1 MQKRNLD
8 KISTNFKIFLS
19 AIFKKNLLNAI
30 LLTSKKIFLYF
41 CTIETTCAEC
51 KHEYLR
57 PNETGDG
64 CMKIPIDH
72 FHPEWTI
79 AVVLMSSIGIIA
91 TVAIILIF
99 YYHKDTEIVRM
110 SAPELSFPLLFG
122 VLLLYCLVFII
133 VSDQTDFLCGCRRFG
148 IGFAYCICFSAVLIK
163 TNRLARVFNN
173 KYKSNR
179 PPRFLS
185 ASSQIVILFISISFE
200 GGLGAVALFNEP
212 AQRELK
218 INNDKKISAL
228 YICHHPT
235 FDIAVA
241 MGYDLLLLMVSAFY
255 AFRTRRIPACFNEA
269 KYLGVVTYLHV
280 LILICFLPIYLV
292 DVNADVLTLAL
303 STSLFLSATS
313 FIVVLFGPKIYIMI
327 LRPARN
333 ARSISMRSFTMSHSH
348 SVEQD
353 GGIYFFYLPFVV
365 FFFIYLC
372 YS

>member
-1 MQKRNLD
+1 MIQGNYHLNVQGILSITQACIR
-8 KISTNFKIFLS
+8 IFFI
-19 AIFKKNLLNAI
+19 IFFVN
-30 LLTSKKIFLYF
+30 
-41 CTIETTCAEC
+41 IETTCAEC
-51 KHEYLR
+51 EHEYLR

-64 CMKIPIDH
+64 CTKIPIDH

-79 AVVLMSSIGIIA
+79 AVVLMSAIGILA

-99 YYHKDTEIVRM
+99 YYHKETEIVRM

-122 VLLLYCLVFII
+122 VLLLYSLVFII

-163 TNRLARVFNN
+163 TNRLSRVFNN

-179 PPRFLS
+179 SPRFLS

-200 GGLGAVALFNEP
+200 GGLGALALFNEP
-212 AQRELK
+212 AQREL
-218 INNDKKISAL
+218 IISDDKKISAL
-228 YICHHPT
+228 YVCYHPP

-255 AFRTRRIPACFNEA
+255 AFRTRKIPACFNEA

-292 DVNADVLTLAL
+292 DVKADVLTLAL

-327 LRPARN
+327 FRPARN
-333 ARSISMRSFTMSHSH
+333 ARSISMRSFTSHSH

-353 GGIYFFYLPFVV
+353 SGIQLIVMLISHFLFF
-365 FFFIYLC
+365 C
-372 YS
+372 